1 MTKQELMKVV
11 AADRA
16 LKQAYNK
23 EPLFAEQVDY
33 LSAREPICASDLLK
47 CIKHMCKQLDRAQQ
61 TIYVLSANV
70 PVEGYE

>member
-1 MTKQELMKVV
+1 MTKQELMKVI
-11 AADRA
+11 AADRN
-16 LKQAYNK
+16 LKHAYNT
-23 EPLFAEQVDY
+23 ETLFTEQIDY
-33 LSAREPICASDLLK
+33 LGAREPICATDLLK